1 VSLAAWHGD
10 GHVRGVVDLSSPRV
24 DGSVL
29 VAAAGRVLVRSLDGG
44 VRAFAPAYSAPP
56 GLEPYIVLSSGL
68 RVGGA
73 GCRFA
78 PHALYALRLAGGDGV
93 TEIAPSGGRVRR
105 FAALPGR
112 GLENGIAFDRTGRF
126 GHRLLVTASVSGR
139 TTVFAID
146 CRGHVTVLTRSA
158 PRVEG
163 GVAVAPAS
171 FGRFGG
177 DLIVPDELSGRLY
190 AIAPGGSVRQ
200 VAVSPTPHGQD
211 VGVESEGFLPRR
223 FGAAL
228 VADRLT
234 RRNRHPGDD
243 LILSLSRS
251 ALLASGV
258 RSGDLLVVGEGG
270 AATIAVSCGAS
281 ACHVHRIA
289 DGPPEAHIEGHVV
302 FTQP

>member
-1 VSLAAWHGD
+1 
-10 GHVRGVVDLSSPRV
+10 
-24 DGSVL
+24 
-29 VAAAGRVLVRSLDGG
+29 
-44 VRAFAPAYSAPP
+44 
-56 GLEPYIVLSSGL
+56 
-68 RVGGA
+68 
-73 GCRFA
+73 
-78 PHALYALRLAGGDGV
+78 
-93 TEIAPSGGRVRR
+93 
-105 FAALPGR
+105 
-112 GLENGIAFDRTGRF
+112 
-126 GHRLLVTASVSGR
+126 
-139 TTVFAID
+139 
-146 CRGHVTVLTRSA
+146 
-158 PRVEG
+158 
-163 GVAVAPAS
+163 VAVAPAS

-177 DLIVPDELSGRLY
+177 DLIAPDELSGRLY

-200 VAVSPTPHGQD
+200 LAVSPTPHGQD

-251 ALLASGV
+251 ALLAGGA

-289 DGPPEAHIEGHVV
+289 DGPPEAHVEGHVV
-302 FTQP
+302 FTRP